1 MSDDVY
7 ILGIGMTR
15 FAKYP
20 EKTVKQLAADGFEAL
35 MQDIRVDVKDIEAAW
50 FSNSAWGMYTW
61 QHCIR
66 GQVALTPLG
75 IQAIPVMN
83 VENACAG
90 ASSAVHGA
98 WMSVKAG
105 LYDVVLAIGAE
116 KVFNPDDSVKM
127 FKGFMSGV
135 DVEFAEALVETFKA
149 DAAKKAKESGTEGRE
164 KKGGHSAFMDIYGM
178 AARLHFQQYGTTQRQ
193 LAVIAAKN
201 HYHGSMNPLAQYQ
214 NNMTVEEVLEDNM
227 VAYPLTR
234 SMCAPIGDG
243 AAAAIICSERALKKY
258 PDARPVKIRASALTA
273 GSLPGMGFDPIGVR
287 AGRLAYEQAGLG
299 PDDIDVAE
307 VHDATAFGEL
317 WQYEGMGF
325 CGEGEG
331 GPFAESGASTLGG
344 KLPVN
349 TSGGLECRGH
359 PIGASGIA
367 QMFELVT
374 QLRGDAGPRQVE
386 GAHVALAENG
396 GGFIGLGEA
405 AMCVHILE
413 KMQAR
418 GTTNS

>member
-1 MSDDVY
+1 MSDDDVY

-20 EKTVKQLAADGFEAL
+20 EKGVKQLAADGFEAL
-35 MQDIRVDVKDIEAAW
+35 MHDVPVDIKDIEAAW
-50 FSNSAWGMYTW
+50 FSNSAWGMYSF
-61 QHCIR
+61 QHTIR

-75 IQAIPVMN
+75 VQAVPIMN

-98 WMSVKAG
+98 WMSIKAK

-116 KVFNPDDSVKM
+116 KVFLPGDREKM
-127 FKGFMSGV
+127 FKGFMSGA
-135 DVEFAEALVETFKA
+135 DVEFAEALIQSFKA
-149 DAAKKAKESGTEGRE
+149 DAARKVQESGAEMKE

-178 AARLHFQQYGTTQRQ
+178 GARLHMEQYGTTQRQ

-214 NNMTVEEVLEDNM
+214 KNMTVEEVLDDKV

-243 AAAAIICSERALKKY
+243 SAAALICSERALEKY
-258 PDARPVKIRASALTA
+258 TDARPVKIRASVLTA
-273 GSLPGMGFDPIGVR
+273 GSLPESGFENIGER
-287 AGRLAYEQAGLG
+287 ASRLAYEQADLG
-299 PDDIDVAE
+299 PADIDVAE

-317 WQYEGMGF
+317 LQYEEMDF
-325 CGEGEG
+325 CPEGEG
-331 GPFAESGASTLGG
+331 GPFAESGATTLGG

-367 QMFELVT
+367 QMYELVT
-374 QLRGDAGPRQVE
+374 QLRGVAGPRQVE
-386 GAHVALAENG
+386 GARIALAENG
-396 GGFIGLGEA
+396 GGFIGMGEA

-413 KMQAR
+413 KV
-418 GTTNS
+418 

>member
-1 MSDDVY
+1 MSDNVY

-20 EKTVKQLAADGFEAL
+20 EKGVKQLAADGFEAL
-35 MQDIRVDVKDIEAAW
+35 MQDVPVDRKDIEAAW
-50 FSNSAWGMYTW
+50 FSNSAWGMYNF
-61 QHCIR
+61 QHTIR
-66 GQVALTPLG
+66 GQVALPPLG
-75 IQAIPVMN
+75 IQAIPIMN

-98 WMSVKAG
+98 WMSIKAG

-116 KVFNPDDSVKM
+116 KIFLPDDPALM

-135 DVEFAEALVETFKA
+135 DVEFAEAMISSMKA
-149 DAAKKAKESGTEGRE
+149 DAEKKARESGAEGKE

-178 AARLHFQQYGTTQRQ
+178 AARMHMEKYGTTQRQ

-201 HYHGSMNPLAQYQ
+201 HHHGSMNPLAQYQ
-214 NNMTVEEVLEDNM
+214 KDMTVEEVMEDK
-227 VAYPLTR
+227 VISYPITR

-243 AAAAIICSERALKKY
+243 AAAALICSERALKKF
-258 PDARPVKIRASALTA
+258 PDARPVKIRASILTA
-273 GSLPGMGFDPIGVR
+273 GSLPDGGFDPISVR
-287 AGRLAYEQAGLG
+287 AGRRAYELARLG

-325 CGEGEG
+325 CPEGEG
-331 GPFAESGASTLGG
+331 GPFAESGATTLGG

-349 TSGGLECRGH
+349 PSGGLECRGH

-386 GAHVALAENG
+386 GARIALAENG
-396 GGFIGLGEA
+396 GGFIGMGEA

-413 KMQAR
+413 KV
-418 GTTNS
+418 

>member
-1 MSDDVY
+1 MSDNVY

-20 EKTVKQLAADGFEAL
+20 EKGVKQLAADGFEAL
-35 MQDIRVDVKDIEAAW
+35 MQDVPVDRKDIEAAW
-50 FSNSAWGMYTW
+50 FSNSAWGMYNF
-61 QHCIR
+61 QHTIR
-66 GQVALTPLG
+66 GQVALPPLG
-75 IQAIPVMN
+75 IQAIPITN

-90 ASSAVHGA
+90 ASTAVHSA
-98 WMSVKAG
+98 WTSIKAG

-116 KVFNPDDSVKM
+116 KIFLPDDPALM

-135 DVEFAEALVETFKA
+135 DVEFAEAMISSMKA
-149 DAAKKAKESGTEGRE
+149 DAEKKARESGAEGKE
-164 KKGGHSAFMDIYGM
+164 KKGSHSAFMDIYGM
-178 AARLHFQQYGTTQRQ
+178 AARMHMEQYGTTQRQ

-201 HYHGSMNPLAQYQ
+201 HHHGSMNPLAQYQ
-214 NNMTVEEVLEDNM
+214 KDMTVEEVMEDK
-227 VAYPLTR
+227 VISYPITR

-243 AAAAIICSERALKKY
+243 AAAALICSERALKKF
-258 PDARPVKIRASALTA
+258 PDARPVKIRASILTA
-273 GSLPGMGFDPIGVR
+273 GSLPDGGFDPIGVR
-287 AGRLAYEQAGLG
+287 AGRLAYELAGLG

-325 CGEGEG
+325 CPEGEG
-331 GPFAESGASTLGG
+331 GPFAESGATTLGG

-386 GAHVALAENG
+386 GARIALAENG
-396 GGFIGLGEA
+396 GGFIGMGEA

-413 KMQAR
+413 KV
-418 GTTNS
+418 

>member
-1 MSDDVY
+1 MSNDVY

-20 EKTVKQLAADGFEAL
+20 EKSVKQLAADGFEAL
-35 MQDIRVDVKDIEAAW
+35 MQDVRVDTKDIEAAW
-50 FSNSAWGMYTW
+50 FSNSAWGMYTL

-75 IQAIPVMN
+75 IQAVPVMN

-90 ASSAVHGA
+90 ASSAVYGA
-98 WMSVKAG
+98 WMSIKAG
-105 LYDVVLAIGAE
+105 LYDLVLAIGAE
-116 KVFNPDDSVKM
+116 KVWFPEDTKKM
-127 FKGFMSGV
+127 FKGFMSGA
-135 DVEFAEALVETFKA
+135 DVEFAQAMIAAFKA
-149 DAAKKAKESGTEGRE
+149 EAANKAKESGAEGKE
-164 KKGGHSAFMDIYGM
+164 KKGEHSAFMDIYGM
-178 AARLHFQQYGTTQRQ
+178 GARLHMEAYGTTQRQ

-214 NNMTVEEVLEDNM
+214 KNMTVEEVLEDKM

-243 AAAAIICSERALKKY
+243 SAAALICSERALKKY
-258 PDARPVKIRASALTA
+258 PDARPVKIKASVLTA
-273 GSLPGMGFDPIGVR
+273 GSLPEGGFDYIGKR
-287 AGRLAYEQAGLG
+287 ASRLAYEQAGLG
-299 PDDIDVAE
+299 PDDIDVVE

-317 WQYEGMGF
+317 LQYEEMGF
-325 CGEGEG
+325 CPEGDG
-331 GPFAESGASTLGG
+331 GPFAESGATTIGG

-386 GAHVALAENG
+386 GARIALAENG

-413 KMQAR
+413 R
-418 GTTNS
+418 L

>member
-1 MSDDVY
+1 MGDNVY

-20 EKTVKQLAADGFEAL
+20 EKGVKQLAADGFEAL
-35 MQDIRVDVKDIEAAW
+35 MQDLPVDKKDIEAAW

-75 IQAIPVMN
+75 IQAVPIMN

-98 WMSVKAG
+98 WMSIKAG

-116 KVFNPDDSVKM
+116 KIFLPDDPEKM

-135 DVEFAEALVETFKA
+135 DVEFAEAMI
-149 DAAKKAKESGTEGRE
+149 AAMRAEAEKKAKESGAGGKE

-178 AARLHFQQYGTTQRQ
+178 AARGHMEKYGTTQRQ

-201 HYHGSMNPLAQYQ
+201 HHHGSMNPLAQYQ
-214 NNMTVEEVLEDNM
+214 KDMTVEEVMEDK
-227 VAYPLTR
+227 VVSYPITR

-243 AAAAIICSERALKKY
+243 GAAALICSERALKKF
-258 PDARPVKIRASALTA
+258 PDARPVKIKASILTA
-273 GSLPGMGFDPIGVR
+273 GSIPGSGFDPIGVR
-287 AGRLAYEQAGLG
+287 AGRMAYERAGLG
-299 PDDIDVAE
+299 PEDIDVAE

-317 WQYEGMGF
+317 WQYENMGF
-325 CGEGEG
+325 CPEGEG
-331 GPFAESGASTLGG
+331 GPFAESGATTLGG

-386 GAHVALAENG
+386 GARMALAENG
-396 GGFIGLGEA
+396 GGFIGMGEA

-413 KMQAR
+413 KV
-418 GTTNS
+418 

>member
-7 ILGIGMTR
+7 ILGIGMTH

-20 EKTVKQLAADGFEAL
+20 EKSVKQLTADGFAAL
-35 MQDIRVDVKDIEAAW
+35 MEDVRIDTKEIEAAW

-61 QHCIR
+61 QHTIR

-75 IQAIPVMN
+75 IQAVPIMN

-98 WMSVKAG
+98 WMSIKAG

-116 KVFNPDDSVKM
+116 KIFLPDDPEKM

-135 DVEFAEALVETFKA
+135 DVEFAEAMVAAFKA
-149 DAAKKAKESGTEGRE
+149 DAAKKAEASGADGKEQ
-164 KKGGHSAFMDIYGM
+164 KGGHSAFMDIYGM
-178 AARLHFQQYGTTQRQ
+178 AARLHFEKYGTTQRQ

-214 NNMTVEEVLEDNM
+214 MNMTVEEVLEDRM

-243 AAAAIICSERALKKY
+243 AAAALICSERALKKY
-258 PDARPVKIRASALTA
+258 PDARPVKIRASVLTA
-273 GSLPGMGFDPIGVR
+273 GSLPDSGFEYVSRR
-287 AGRLAYEQAGLG
+287 ASRKAYEIAGLG
-299 PDDIDVAE
+299 PEDIDVVE

-317 WQYEGMGF
+317 LQTEELGF
-325 CGEGEG
+325 CPEGEG
-331 GPFAESGASTLGG
+331 GPFAESGATTLGG

-386 GAHVALAENG
+386 GARMALAENG
-396 GGFIGLGEA
+396 GGFIGMGEA

-413 KMQAR
+413 KV
-418 GTTNS
+418 